1 LSLPADLEVALL
13 LGYAVVVL
21 AGARLTERLARA
33 YFERARRCG
42 EDLETPI
49 MAISA

>member
-1 LSLPADLEVALL
+1 MALL

-33 YFERARRCG
+33 HFERARRYSESG
-42 EDLETPI
+42 FDYD
-49 MAISA
+49 AGADHYH

>member
-33 YFERARRCG
+33 HFERARRYG